1 MPRFIATLL
10 LAAAASAALSAHA
23 VEADPLSYSECMA
36 ARDELEKAL
45 SEPAANRQARSER
58 LARARRQAALVCLG
72 REAGG
77 RARSGA
83 PEPAQAVP
91 PPVISVRPAQAP
103 PPPAVASPQAPLT
116 IPRSATITACDPA
129 GCWDSEGR
137 RLNNMGPLLMG
148 PRGLCTLQGGLLN
161 CP

>member
-1 MPRFIATLL
+1 MPRYVATLL
-10 LAAAASAALSAHA
+10 LVAAASSALSAQA
-23 VEADPLSYSECMA
+23 PEADPLNSSECVA
-36 ARDELEKAL
+36 ARDELDKAL

-58 LARARRQAALVCLG
+58 VACARRQAALVCLG
-72 REAGG
+72 REASG
-77 RARSGA
+77 RERSGA
-83 PEPAQAVP
+83 PEPPQAVP
-91 PPVISVRPAQAP
+91 PPVISMRPAPAP
-103 PPPAVASPQAPLT
+103 PPVSATPQGPVA
-116 IPRSATITACDPA
+116 IPRPATITACDPA

>member
-1 MPRFIATLL
+1 MPRFVASLL
-10 LAAAASAALSAHA
+10 LAAAASTALSAQA
-23 VEADPLSYSECMA
+23 SEADPLNSSECVA
-36 ARDELEKAL
+36 AREELDKAL

-58 LARARRQAALVCLG
+58 LARARGHAALRCLG

-77 RARSGA
+77 RERSGA
-83 PEPAQAVP
+83 PEPPQAVP
-91 PPVISVRPAQAP
+91 PPAISVRPATAP
-103 PPPAVASPQAPLT
+103 RVSAAPQPPVA
-116 IPRSATITACDPA
+116 IPRPATITACDPA

-137 RLNNMGPLLMG
+137 RLNNMGPHLMG